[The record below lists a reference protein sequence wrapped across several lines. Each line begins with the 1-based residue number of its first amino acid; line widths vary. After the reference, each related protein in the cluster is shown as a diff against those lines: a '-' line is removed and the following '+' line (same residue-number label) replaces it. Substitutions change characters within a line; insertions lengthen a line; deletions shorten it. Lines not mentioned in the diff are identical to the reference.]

1 MDKVQLPDEAIHGD
15 DLLSPLQD
23 LLRGLNVLPKL
34 DKDGNAVE
42 ATLWATPQSV
52 AVLEAGAPNV
62 VKAGTAI
69 ATLLGGAGITA
80 ASVGGFW
87 GGLDISVQRTV
98 VTALAIVGAVGI
110 LAVAAIVIFDVRM
123 RLRGSLAI
131 YDLRKAVAMSFVDQ
145 AVATS
150 AKKAE
155 HGKPEDDGRAA
166 AEAAHSAL
174 VIALAAARSQV
185 AVRCGDTEG
194 RLTGLVEDNGSVK
207 VKFESMN
214 GQKQERKAPKDLHL
228 LHLNY

>member
-15 DLLSPLQD
+15 DLLLPLQG
-23 LLRGLNVLPKL
+23 LLRGLNVLPTL

-42 ATLWATPQSV
+42 ATLWSTPQSV
-52 AVLEAGAPNV
+52 AVLEAGAPAV

-69 ATLLGGAGITA
+69 ATLLGGAGITL
-80 ASVGGFW
+80 ASIGGFW
-87 GGLDISVQRTV
+87 GDLDDSVQRSM

-110 LAVAAIVIFDVRM
+110 LAVAAIVIVDVRT

-131 YDLRKAVAMSFVDQ
+131 YDMRKAVAMSFVDQ

-150 AKKAE
+150 AKKAQR
-155 HGKPEDDGRAA
+155 GGPEDDARDA

-194 RLTGLVEDNGSVK
+194 RLVGLAEDNGSVK